1 MGNKPRGKMPV
12 SERAKQFAPFSAL
25 RGLEEAL
32 ELQEQLFVTAN
43 EPEHVTV
50 DEAEYNERMLS
61 LKMITRLEG
70 DEDKLF
76 Y

>member
-1 MGNKPRGKMPV
+1 MPV

-32 ELQEQLFVTAN
+32 ERQEQLYVQSV

-61 LKMITRLEG
+61 RKMITRLEG

-76 Y
+76 N

>member
-1 MGNKPRGKMPV
+1 MPV

-32 ELQEQLFVTAN
+32 ELQEQLYVTAN

-70 DEDKLF
+70 DEDKLI